1 MFPLIESVIAF
12 SAIMLVLSF
21 LVKSLTS
28 VIKNHFDF
36 YSRNLKHEVYSL
48 LEGTLEISRKEL
60 KERLEKDPALRS
72 KLKDWNRLGEE
83 YLTKENITW
92 LLKKLDPQK
101 VTEDVIKDLEGRLA
115 VHVAI
120 VRYMFEKRLKNVTL
134 AVGLALC
141 LGLNINALTIWD
153 KLYHDQDVR
162 VKFSS
167 VEFVESAN
175 EMANDLETKIQ
186 DVEKEK
192 KKVEGKKVEELEEK
206 EKKLEKQ
213 RDAVVKQIRHFQ
225 GEVGF
230 GIGKI
235 WSETRKDPF
244 KFFFFEF
251 FGSLLTGIL
260 VSIGAPYW
268 HDLLRALTQLR
279 KGKVETKPE
288 TKP

>member
-1 MFPLIESVIAF
+1 MVPLIETIIAF

-36 YSRNLKHEVYSL
+36 YSRNLRQEVYSL

-60 KERLEKDPALRS
+60 KEKVETDITLRT
-72 KLKDWNRLGEE
+72 KFPWLAKDWKRLGEE

-92 LLKKLDPQK
+92 VLKKLDPQK
-101 VTEDVIKDLEGRLA
+101 VTEDVIKDLDGRLA
-115 VHVAI
+115 VHVSN

-141 LGLNINALTIWD
+141 LGLNINAFAIWD
-153 KLYHDQDVR
+153 KLYNDQDVR
-162 VKFSS
+162 AKFSS
-167 VEFVESAN
+167 VEFVESTN
-175 EMANDLETKIQ
+175 KMAKDLETKIQ
-186 DVEKEK
+186 KLPEGKEK
-192 KKVEGKKVEELEEK
+192 KKEELR
-206 EKKLEKQ
+206 KQ
-213 RDAVVKQIRHFQ
+213 RDAAVKQISHFR

-230 GIGKI
+230 GMGKI
-235 WSETRKDPF
+235 WTKTPKDPL

-279 KGKVETKPE
+279 KGKPE